1 MEGNYN
7 ANAVRLIEAWVK
19 GIVDEAIAAH
29 EAKSESSDFANSH
42 VKA

>member
-19 GIVDEAIAAH
+19 NLIDEAIAAH
-29 EAKSESSDFANSH
+29 ESKAASADFANSH